1 MFSFTHLIHT
11 ADLHIYF
18 GGPRSPFLPL
28 LGVPGRNGPSL
39 STNARIHVYRPFL
52 QKLSSDEVKRLE
64 EELYKPYANVI
75 IRTATA
81 GVEMEEYDR
90 AVQLCML
97 IFESRWL
104 LQVGR
109 MT

>member
-1 MFSFTHLIHT
+1 MNKDSWLITFNPQHVLLIHT

-18 GGPRSPFLPL
+18 GGPRSPFFLPL

-52 QKLSSDEVKRLE
+52 QKLSSDEVKKLE

-90 AVQLCML
+90 AVQLCM
-97 IFESRWL
+97 
-104 LQVGR
+104 
-109 MT
+109 